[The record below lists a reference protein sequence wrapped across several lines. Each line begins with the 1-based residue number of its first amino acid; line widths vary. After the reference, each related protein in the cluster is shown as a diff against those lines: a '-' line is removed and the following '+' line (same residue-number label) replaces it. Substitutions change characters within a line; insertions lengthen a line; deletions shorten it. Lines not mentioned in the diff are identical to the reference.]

1 VSTDNIEQAF
11 YTEDAKN
18 CAIEAERLAYI
29 NNQPE
34 LAKAYALIAELLH
47 EKELME
53 NEHE

>member
-1 VSTDNIEQAF
+1 MNIDHIEQAY

-29 NNQPE
+29 NNQSE
-34 LAKAYALIAELLH
+34 LAKAYALISELLQY
-47 EKELME
+47 KELTE